1 MRNSVSLFH
10 SLSAARADR
19 EKRAQWP
26 RIVTISYGPFSQIK
40 CFISLHTHTHTLI
53 RLPLGQVFS
62 DPVPGITSLIW
73 LMSKSSLYRT
83 IIPKKKKKIFNMT
96 PTPAQRSCYSI
107 HKTMMMT
114 INLVICTCLKHI
126 KSTRKLFLFG

>member
-73 LMSKSSLYRT
+73 LMSKSSLYRK

-96 PTPAQRSCYSI
+96 TFMLQHTQNYDDDNKLSDLYVLET
-107 HKTMMMT
+107 HK
-114 INLVICTCLKHI
+114 KHQ
-126 KSTRKLFLFG
+126 KTLFIWLEFI